1 MKLGLVV
8 PRYGTEVIGGTEH
21 WLRALFEHLVARKGW
36 EAEVFTTCAQSAATW
51 DDYYPPGDY
60 EIDGVRVHRHRSR
73 SGRDA
78 RYLHTYAGLRADPGG
93 VSEREARRFVELVGP
108 VCPEAVEEAEAS
120 DCDLVA
126 VTPYLYWT
134 SIEAVE
140 ALGRRVVF
148 HGAAHDE
155 AEFHLPIMRRVFEAV
170 GGFSY
175 NSFAERALVERT
187 FGVAHLPSSVIGNAV
202 VHGSGDPVA
211 AREALGL
218 EADEPFVL
226 CLGKVERSKG
236 THLLVDLWQLYRR
249 RRPNAPRLVL
259 VGPIHEDISG
269 EGGVLVA
276 GGQPEETKWGALAA
290 SSFLVSPSAWES
302 FGLVVVEA
310 WLAGKP
316 VLVNRRC
323 EPTVEHCRRSGGGLW
338 FGDYGDFEAAVDLL
352 LADGE
357 LRDHLADRG
366 AGYARRQFAWPAI
379 TDRYGDLAERILTT
393 FPSQRGK
400 LGFPA

>member
-1 MKLGLVV
+1 
-8 PRYGTEVIGGTEH
+8 
-21 WLRALFEHLVARKGW
+21 
-36 EAEVFTTCAQSAATW
+36 
-51 DDYYPPGDY
+51 
-60 EIDGVRVHRHRSR
+60 VHRHRSR

-78 RYLHTYAGLRADPGG
+78 RYLLTYAALRADPAG
-93 VSEREARRFVELVGP
+93 VTEPEARKFVELVGP
-108 VCPEAVEEAEAS
+108 VCPDAVEEAEAS

-134 SIEAVE
+134 SIEAVQ

-175 NSFAERALVERT
+175 NSFAERALVERA
-187 FGVAHLPSSVIGNAV
+187 FRVAPLPASVIGNAV
-202 VHGSGDPVA
+202 VYGSGDPVA
-211 AREALGL
+211 ARRALGL

-236 THLLVDLWQLYRR
+236 THLLVHLWELYRK
-249 RRPNAPRLVL
+249 RRPDAPRLVFI
-259 VGPIHEDISG
+259 GPVHEALPPSSG
-269 EGGVLVA
+269 VVVA
-276 GGQPEETKWGALAA
+276 GSQPEETKWGALAA
-290 SSFLVSPSAWES
+290 STLLVSPSAWES

-323 EPTVEHCRRSGGGLW
+323 APTVEHCRRSGGGLW
-338 FGDYGDFEAAVDLL
+338 FGEYGEFEAAIDLL
-352 LADGE
+352 LADSG
-357 LRDHLADRG
+357 LRDHLADKG
-366 AGYARRQFAWPAI
+366 AEYARSEFAWPAI
-379 TDRYGDLAERILTT
+379 IDRYGDLAERILTT
-393 FPSQRGK
+393 FPRRSQGAK
-400 LGFPA
+400 LGSQA